1 MWYVC
6 LQLYVT
12 VSRVL
17 AIEPVESP
25 AHHSFRYHTSYGSP
39 EPMHTMEFSPD
50 SRQLAASVAEHLDL
64 IDLRK
69 GEIVKKVS
77 VKPQS
82 LTFTQ
87 DGKRL
92 YAIFYDESRLMELPS
107 GDVISTKYEAVMA
120 GPGINLEE
128 RNGKLLVKSL
138 LKDSSADAGHELQP
152 GDELVAFSEGQN
164 GTMARLTGR
173 SVMDATRV
181 LQGYGGTFVRLT
193 VLPRGRYGAKNEKTI
208 ILRRTH
214 AIETNKKVAANTY
227 EKCELPSSLAQCMV
241 GSIRC
246 LEFRNAATGDPVI
259 YLETID
265 IANVGL
271 NAMSPDQSKF
281 AILGPRMDSNGLA
294 VEVYELASQKRLAFI
309 PVSSRTLNG
318 IAWASDNN
326 SILVGGWDTIEI
338 CDSTTGTV
346 VSRKKLGYQ
355 LHKNV
360 TSDQTGESVK
370 EPVMISV
377 QPQRTVE
384 SPAENESPRK
394 LVSKLAVSPENL
406 LALGDTSGNIRI
418 WDPATNKLL
427 ASIPGEQDQAVEGLQ
442 FSPNGQWLAYYVG
455 GMLHVERVS
464 NLLQAKDD
472 SEAPP
477 QNISIGM
484 HLKSRV
490 LGILAK

>member
-1 MWYVC
+1 MWYIC

-12 VSRVL
+12 VSQLL

-50 SRQLAASVAEHLDL
+50 SRQLAASVAEHLDV

-69 GEIVKKVS
+69 GEIVQTVS
-77 VKPQS
+77 MKPQS

-92 YAIFYDESRLMELPS
+92 YAVFYDESRLLELPS
-107 GDVISTKYEAVMA
+107 GDVIPTKYEAVMA

-128 RNGKLLVKSL
+128 RNGKLLVRSL
-138 LKDSSADAGHELQP
+138 LKDSSADAGHELKP
-152 GDELVAFSEGQN
+152 GDELVAFGESQN
-164 GTMARLTGR
+164 GKMKRLTGQ
-173 SVMDATRV
+173 SVMDATKV

-193 VLPRGRYGAKNEKTI
+193 FLPRGRYGAKNEKTI

-214 AIETNKKVAANTY
+214 ATETNQKVAANTY
-227 EKCELPSSLAQCMV
+227 EKCKLPSSLAQCMV

-294 VEVYELASQKRLAFI
+294 VEVYDLASQKRLAFI
-309 PVSSRTLNG
+309 PVSSRHLSDITF
-318 IAWASDNN
+318 ASDNN
-326 SILVGGWDTIEI
+326 SVLVGGWDSIEA
-338 CDSTTGTV
+338 CDSTTGAI

-355 LHKNV
+355 LHKKV
-360 TSDQTGESVK
+360 SSDPTGESVK
-370 EPVMISV
+370 QPVMSSV
-377 QPQRTVE
+377 QPQRSVD
-384 SPAENESPRK
+384 SPAEKESSHQLVVK
-394 LVSKLAVSPENL
+394 LSVSPKNL
-406 LALGDTSGNIRI
+406 LASGDSAGNIRV
-418 WDPATNKLL
+418 WDLETNKLL
-427 ASIPGEQDQAVEGLQ
+427 ASIPGEKDHTVEQLQ
-442 FSPNGQWLAYYVG
+442 FSPDGQWLAYYVG

-490 LGILAK
+490 LGILSK